1 VDRVETWRII
11 ATVLLAIAGLP
22 LVLAVMAKTR
32 DRVNSSGQVALSG
45 LVTFTVLAVVA
56 VLTLTVLPGL
66 ATWIIVALV
75 AAAVSVM
82 MLAS

>member
-1 VDRVETWRII
+1 METWRIV
-11 ATVLLAIAGLP
+11 ATVLLAVAGLP

-32 DRVNSSGQVALSG
+32 DRVNDSGQVVIAG
-45 LVTFTVLAVVA
+45 AVTLTVLVVVA

-66 ATWIIVALV
+66 VTWIVVAVV

>member
-1 VDRVETWRII
+1 METWRIV
-11 ATVLLAIAGLP
+11 ATVLLAVAGVP

-32 DRVNSSGQVALSG
+32 DRVNDSGQVAIAGAVTLTG
-45 LVTFTVLAVVA
+45 LIVVA

-66 ATWIIVALV
+66 VTWIVVAVV

>member
-1 VDRVETWRII
+1 METWRIV
-11 ATVLLAIAGLP
+11 ATVLLAVAGVP

-32 DRVNSSGQVALSG
+32 DRVNDSAQVAISG
-45 LVTFTVLAVVA
+45 AVTLTALIVVA
-56 VLTLTVLPGL
+56 VLTLTVLPPVV
-66 ATWIIVALV
+66 TWIVVAAV

>member
-1 VDRVETWRII
+1 METWRIV
-11 ATVLLAIAGLP
+11 ATVLLAVAGVP

-32 DRVNSSGQVALSG
+32 DRVNDSGQVAISG
-45 LVTFTVLAVVA
+45 AVTLTGLIVVA

-66 ATWIIVALV
+66 ATWIVVALV

>member
-1 VDRVETWRII
+1 METWRIV
-11 ATVLLAIAGLP
+11 ATVLLAVAGVP

-32 DRVNSSGQVALSG
+32 DRVNRSGQVAISG
-45 LVTFTVLAVVA
+45 AVTLTVLIVVA
-56 VLTLTVLPGL
+56 VLTLTVLPPL
-66 ATWIIVALV
+66 VTWIVVAVV

>member
-1 VDRVETWRII
+1 VETWRIV
-11 ATVLLAIAGLP
+11 ATVLLAVAGLP
-22 LVLAVMAKTR
+22 LVLTVMAKAR
-32 DRVNSSGQVALSG
+32 DRKNSSGYVAVSG
-45 LVTFTVLAVVA
+45 AVTLTALVVVA

-66 ATWIIVALV
+66 VTWIVVAAV